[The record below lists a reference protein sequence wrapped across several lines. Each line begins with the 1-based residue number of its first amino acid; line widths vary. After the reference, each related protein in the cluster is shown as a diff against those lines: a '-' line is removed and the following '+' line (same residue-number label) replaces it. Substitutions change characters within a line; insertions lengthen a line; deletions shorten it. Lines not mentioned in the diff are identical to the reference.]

1 MADRELLAVLAA
13 RLQSGDPRFREH
25 LLNIIGGEE
34 QETVQQGSAV
44 ITTPPPPSAEFY
56 SRAAPGTGS
65 PVQGAGERRYRR
77 RDRSRSRSRATAR
90 DRTPASNCRRC
101 SSHRSRSSRGSSRS
115 RRSRSSRWRSPSSSS
130 ASSAGSV
137 RKGRHRSSMSASG
150 PFREASQASAVP
162 LSLHGPTP
170 VPASRDGEFNYAGA
184 WGTGDSEDSLASA
197 VKALLARLAPSDPPP
212 PAPLVSQSESLT
224 RASVHKEAFFCGIS
238 PLGSHL
244 EDDTKAKIWTN
255 QYIDIWSLV
264 SVDQHTIDRERRPNT
279 DRWIDRKPK
288 VARTMGNW
296 LQAFSVLGH
305 VMGQKHPERCSEL
318 FAYMDLIYNAYKSHG
333 GTAWHRYDEEFR
345 RRLALQPEIGWGV
358 KATDV
363 WLRLMMSQRPF
374 QPAAAPPQHPTVK
387 GERPCVDRGHAG
399 CLTRATAVS
408 LACVNTG
415 TSVPLVAGSMPRQS
429 VQNLAD
435 KSARQV
441 QLKEKTPVKVEEMG
455 PWLDQYPNKSA
466 AACLRVGFT
475 YGFFIPFVFS
485 SCPMFSRNLKSAV
498 QYPQVV
504 ADKIAKEVALGR
516 LMGPFSS
523 PPFSNLRVSPIGVV
537 PKKEP
542 NTYRLIHHLSFPRG
556 SSVNDGIAKDEVSV
570 SYVSFDRAVALLRE
584 AGEGAYMAKSD
595 VESAFR
601 LLPVHPDCYH
611 LLGCHFGDAFYYDT
625 CLPMGCSISCFYFEL
640 FSTFLEW
647 AARYEAGSRAIIHYL
662 DDFLF
667 VAQDSSR
674 CSYLLNSFC
683 SLMQRL
689 GVPLSSE
696 KTVGPARC
704 LTFLG
709 IELDS
714 VQMVFRLPP
723 DKISKLLGLV
733 KGFLAVSKVT
743 LKQMQ
748 SLLGMLVFACRVMPM
763 GRVFSRPIELWG
775 FELSNKRVCFWS
787 DNMPVVQMLNSLSSS
802 SLPVLSL
809 LRHLVLRCLQ
819 HNVFFRSRHIPGV
832 QNQCADALSRFK
844 WQEFHSLM
852 PEACSVGKPCPQ
864 LVWDLVTKE

>member
-1 MADRELLAVLAA
+1 
-13 RLQSGDPRFREH
+13 
-25 LLNIIGGEE
+25 
-34 QETVQQGSAV
+34 
-44 ITTPPPPSAEFY
+44 
-56 SRAAPGTGS
+56 
-65 PVQGAGERRYRR
+65 
-77 RDRSRSRSRATAR
+77 
-90 DRTPASNCRRC
+90 
-101 SSHRSRSSRGSSRS
+101 
-115 RRSRSSRWRSPSSSS
+115 
-130 ASSAGSV
+130 
-137 RKGRHRSSMSASG
+137 
-150 PFREASQASAVP
+150 
-162 LSLHGPTP
+162 
-170 VPASRDGEFNYAGA
+170 
-184 WGTGDSEDSLASA
+184 
-197 VKALLARLAPSDPPP
+197 
-212 PAPLVSQSESLT
+212 
-224 RASVHKEAFFCGIS
+224 
-238 PLGSHL
+238 
-244 EDDTKAKIWTN
+244 
-255 QYIDIWSLV
+255 
-264 SVDQHTIDRERRPNT
+264 
-279 DRWIDRKPK
+279 
-288 VARTMGNW
+288 
-296 LQAFSVLGH
+296 
-305 VMGQKHPERCSEL
+305 
-318 FAYMDLIYNAYKSHG
+318 
-333 GTAWHRYDEEFR
+333 
-345 RRLALQPEIGWGV
+345 
-358 KATDV
+358 
-363 WLRLMMSQRPF
+363 
-374 QPAAAPPQHPTVK
+374 
-387 GERPCVDRGHAG
+387 
-399 CLTRATAVS
+399 
-408 LACVNTG
+408 
-415 TSVPLVAGSMPRQS
+415 MPRQS
-429 VQNLAD
+429 VQNLAHR
-435 KSARQV
+435 SARQV
-441 QLKEKTPVKVEEMG
+441 QLKEKAPVKVGEMG
-455 PWLDQYPNKSA
+455 P
-466 AACLRVGFT
+466 C
-475 YGFFIPFVFS
+475 
-485 SCPMFSRNLKSAV
+485 CPMFSRNLKSAV

-516 LMGPFSS
+516 VMGPFSS

-647 AARYEAGSRAIIHYL
+647 VARYEAGSRAIIHYL

-683 SLMQRL
+683 SLMQRF

-763 GRVFSRPIELWG
+763 GRVFSWRLSLATRGVSRPEHRIRVTRAMKADLEIWRVFLESYNGRTCWQAEEVSNKELALFTDAAGSTGFGAILGKEWCAARWPPEWLHGELCRNLAFLELFPIVVAIELWG

-787 DNMPVVQMLNSLSSS
+787 DNMSVVEMLNSLSSS

-819 HNVFFRSRHIPGV
+819 HNVFFRSRHIPGFKT
-832 QNQCADALSRFK
+832 NALMLFLISNGR
-844 WQEFHSLM
+844 S
-852 PEACSVGKPCPQ
+852 STV
-864 LVWDLVTKE
+864 